1 MASVFSEA
9 FKPPCSTLKFDRDKN
24 EFFLNATIEQM
35 FSKFGQICFS
45 EKSFIHSLEWSYI
58 EMISNLYFGWTYLLK
73 LEGIIKSEEKEKI
86 CSEE

>member
-1 MASVFSEA
+1 
-9 FKPPCSTLKFDRDKN
+9 
-24 EFFLNATIEQM
+24 M

-73 LEGIIKSEEKEKI
+73 LDGITKSDEKEKI
-86 CSEE
+86 CFEE